1 MSKGE
6 AGGEVKGLVTHKRK
20 RRKKIPL
27 TSRLL
32 LRAFFVSITLNL
44 GHHPGQKR
52 VFRTNYILKFCEQV
66 RLSKEAYITDVA
78 TQGRYSGSE
87 YTSSYTL
94 KYLDPYISSPET
106 WRDVK
111 VRTLCV
117 PKQILCGSYSYIK
130 R

>member
-1 MSKGE
+1 MSK
-6 AGGEVKGLVTHKRK
+6 GGEVKGLVTHKRK

-78 TQGRYSGSE
+78 TQGRHSGSE